1 MVIVAVVTTISILTN
16 KIGGNSDTEE
26 NVDENLDET
35 LESNSLVSTTLTTL
49 TTAAS
54 TGNWKYQILKL
65 KVSNYSYFQAFQV
78 KIQYFQSRVVLSSGG
93 DSDGYRNQM
102 ADTDP
107 VAVVQS

>member
-65 KVSNYSYFQAFQV
+65 KVSNYSYF
-78 KIQYFQSRVVLSSGG
+78 
-93 DSDGYRNQM
+93 
-102 ADTDP
+102 
-107 VAVVQS
+107 